1 MEISLGYEIE
11 TGISIGDA
19 IEINQRVIYP
29 VAKTSVLKNRGKL
42 LGCWIA
48 PVALLIT
55 EPDNA
60 YAISL
65 TEEKITLDQILAIAP
80 SLNEILGMLRGRER

>member
-1 MEISLGYEIE
+1 MEMPLSYEIE

-29 VAKTSVLKNRGKL
+29 VARTSVLKNCGKL
-42 LGCWIA
+42 LGCGIA
-48 PVALLIT
+48 PLALLIT
-55 EPDNA
+55 EPDNS

-65 TEEKITLDQILAIAP
+65 TEEDITLDQILAIAP
-80 SLNEILGMLRGRER
+80 PLNEILGMLRGRER

>member
-1 MEISLGYEIE
+1 MEMPLSYEIE

-29 VAKTSVLKNRGKL
+29 VAKTSVLKNRGNL

-55 EPDNA
+55 EQDNA

-65 TEEKITLDQILAIAP
+65 TEEEITLDQILAIAP
-80 SLNEILGMLRGRER
+80 SINEILGMVRDKER